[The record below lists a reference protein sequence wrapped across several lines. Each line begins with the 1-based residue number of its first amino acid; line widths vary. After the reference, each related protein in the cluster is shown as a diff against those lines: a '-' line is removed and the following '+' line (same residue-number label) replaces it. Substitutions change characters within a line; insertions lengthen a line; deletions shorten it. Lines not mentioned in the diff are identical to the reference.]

1 MCSSIYILAKA
12 LLLLSIGY
20 AGGFHAVVPTGCF
33 DTCHKRSSLC
43 ISCCINADDVS
54 NNTDDYH
61 GDADNCSRRNVLQTI
76 AKASLLP
83 VATIIPTIASAADDV
98 MVSST
103 SIIAAK
109 TTDTI
114 SVPVEYIPA
123 LSAYVVHY
131 NLFGERFGAILDTG
145 SPFLTC
151 PSTCR

>member
-12 LLLLSIGY
+12 LLLLLLLGY
-20 AGGFHAVVPTGCF
+20 AGGFHAVVPTGGL
-33 DTCHKRSSLC
+33 DTCHIRSSIC
-43 ISCCINADDVS
+43 ISCSNDADDVS
-54 NNTDDYH
+54 NDTYYDD
-61 GDADNCSRRNVLQTI
+61 GEKCRRDVLQTI
-76 AKASLLP
+76 VKASLLP
-83 VATIIPTIASAADDV
+83 VATSIPTLASAADDV

-109 TTDTI
+109 TIDTI

>member
-12 LLLLSIGY
+12 LLLLSSLGY
-20 AGGFHAVVPTGCF
+20 AGGFQTVPTGGF
-33 DTCHKRSSLC
+33 DTSHISTSIY
-43 ISCCINADDVS
+43 ISCSINYADDVS
-54 NNTDDYH
+54 NDTYYDD
-61 GDADNCSRRNVLQTI
+61 GEKCRRDVLQTI
-76 AKASLLP
+76 VKASLLP
-83 VATIIPTIASAADDV
+83 VATSIPTLASAADDV

-109 TTDTI
+109 TIDTI

>member
-12 LLLLSIGY
+12 LLLLSLGY
-20 AGGFHAVVPTGCF
+20 AGGFHTVVPTAGL
-33 DTCHKRSSLC
+33 DACHIRSS
-43 ISCCINADDVS
+43 ICINNDADDVS
-54 NNTDDYH
+54 NYDIDYYED
-61 GDADNCSRRNVLQTI
+61 GEKCRRDVLQTI

-83 VATIIPTIASAADDV
+83 VATIIPTLASADDV

-114 SVPVEYIPA
+114 SVPLEYIPA

-131 NLFGERFGAILDTG
+131 NLFGERLGAILDTG
-145 SPFLTC
+145 SPFLTA

>member
-12 LLLLSIGY
+12 LLLLSLGY
-20 AGGFHAVVPTGCF
+20 AGGFHTVPTGGF
-33 DTCHKRSSLC
+33 DTCHIRSSIC
-43 ISCCINADDVS
+43 ISCSNDADDVS
-54 NNTDDYH
+54 NDTYYDD
-61 GDADNCSRRNVLQTI
+61 GEKCRRDVLQTI

-83 VATIIPTIASAADDV
+83 VATIIPTLASADDV

-145 SPFLTC
+145 SPFLTA

>member
-20 AGGFHAVVPTGCF
+20 AGGFHAVVPTAGL
-33 DTCHKRSSLC
+33 DACHIRSSIY

-83 VATIIPTIASAADDV
+83 VATIISTLASAADD
-98 MVSST
+98 ST
-103 SIIAAK
+103 SII
-109 TTDTI
+109 
-114 SVPVEYIPA
+114 SVPLEYIPA
-123 LSAYVVHY
+123 LSAYVVQY

-145 SPFLTC
+145 SPFLTA

>member
-12 LLLLSIGY
+12 LLLLSLGY
-20 AGGFHAVVPTGCF
+20 AGGFHAVVPIGVL
-33 DTCHKRSSLC
+33 DTCHIRSSIC
-43 ISCCINADDVS
+43 ISCSNADDVS
-54 NNTDDYH
+54 HDE
-61 GDADNCSRRNVLQTI
+61 DADDCSRRNVLQTI
-76 AKASLLP
+76 AKSSLFP
-83 VATIIPTIASAADDV
+83 VATTIIPTIASAADDV

-109 TTDTI
+109 TIDTI

>member
-1 MCSSIYILAKA
+1 MCNSVYILAKA
-12 LLLLSIGY
+12 LLLLLLLGY
-20 AGGFHAVVPTGCF
+20 AGGFHAVVPTAGF
-33 DTCHKRSSLC
+33 DTCHIRSSIC
-43 ISCCINADDVS
+43 ISCYDDADDVS
-54 NNTDDYH
+54 NTDCYVEKL
-61 GDADNCSRRNVLQTI
+61 CRRDVLQTI
-76 AKASLLP
+76 SKASLLP
-83 VATIIPTIASAADDV
+83 VATIIPTLASADDV

-145 SPFLTC
+145 SPFLTA

>member
-12 LLLLSIGY
+12 LLLLSLRY
-20 AGGFHAVVPTGCF
+20 AGGFHTVPTGGF
-33 DTCHKRSSLC
+33 DTSHIRSSIC
-43 ISCCINADDVS
+43 ISISNDADDVS
-54 NNTDDYH
+54 NYDIDYEN
-61 GDADNCSRRNVLQTI
+61 GEKCRRDVLQTI

-83 VATIIPTIASAADDV
+83 VATSIPTLDHQMA
-98 MVSST
+98 SST
-103 SIIAAK
+103 SIIE
-109 TTDTI
+109 TIDTI

-145 SPFLTC
+145 SPFLTA